1 MIVLKICESCNVE
14 DDVVDTIQAE
24 RMSGNLDNCGTAL
37 FLPGQGEDSFDFG
50 SLRRGLLGIDQ

>member
-24 RMSGNLDNCGTAL
+24 RMSGNLDNCGPAV
-37 FLPGQGEDSFDFG
+37 FLPG
-50 SLRRGLLGIDQ
+50 